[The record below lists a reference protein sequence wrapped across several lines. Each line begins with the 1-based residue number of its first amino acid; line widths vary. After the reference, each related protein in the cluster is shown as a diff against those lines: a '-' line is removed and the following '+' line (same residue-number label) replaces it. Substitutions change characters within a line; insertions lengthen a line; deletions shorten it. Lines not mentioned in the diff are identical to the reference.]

1 MNVRRDAIFDSAQRA
16 TLEREVYGTTMGA
29 VRLHILWQDL
39 LDAIP
44 ALANGGLRVIDIGAG
59 MGQIAQ
65 HIAAL
70 GHDVTVCDPSLEM
83 LDRART
89 TLGESGVSPLHFLE
103 STVQELRANVE
114 GTFDLV
120 MCHAVLEWLAE
131 PQDAVGYMAPLLE
144 LEGSLSLMFYNRNA
158 TILKRVLQGDLHTA
172 LAPDT
177 KQEPP
182 WPLDPEL
189 VRSWID
195 AAGLEIT
202 SKAGIRIFHDH
213 IPEDV
218 RSAMKL
224 DELLELEAAYRKR
237 EPFASL
243 GQHVH
248 FVCKRGTS

>member
-1 MNVRRDAIFDSAQRA
+1 MTVRRDAIFDSAQRA
-16 TLEREVYGTTMGA
+16 TLERDVYGTTMGA
-29 VRLHILWQDL
+29 VRLHVLWQDL

-44 ALANGGLRVIDIGAG
+44 TLASGSMRIIDIGAG

-65 HIAAL
+65 RIAAL
-70 GHDVTVCDPSLEM
+70 GHDVTVCDPSPEM

-89 TLGESGVSPLHFLE
+89 ALHESGVSSLRFLE

-114 GTFDLV
+114 GKFDLV

-131 PQDAVGYMAPLLE
+131 PQEAINCMAPLLE
-144 LEGSLSLMFYNRNA
+144 PQGYLSLMFYNRNA
-158 TILKRVLQGDLHTA
+158 AILKRAIRGDVDAA
-172 LAPDT
+172 LTPDT
-177 KQEPP
+177 KREPP

-195 AAGLEIT
+195 AAGLEVT

-213 IPEDV
+213 IPEEV
-218 RSAMKL
+218 RSAAKL
-224 DELLELEAAYRKR
+224 DELLELEAAYRR
-237 EPFASL
+237 HEPFASL

-248 FVCKRGTS
+248 FICKQKYS